1 MANAAMTA
9 TFLAVIGGAS
19 LLAVT
24 ARRLRPSDR
33 LPSLEGWALADRSL
47 GPVWT
52 WLLLGGTISTGRPP
66 SSRCPTR

>member
-33 LPSLEGWALADRSL
+33 LPSLEG
-47 GPVWT
+47 
-52 WLLLGGTISTGRPP
+52 
-66 SSRCPTR
+66 